1 MKRKWR
7 GSIAHRISRFLPFV
21 WVMPPYGED
30 VTNGTK
36 LPLHCLVLP
45 KQTTH
50 RRGCRTH
57 HTHNHHKCAS
67 EHHRGSD
74 KPPGKLN
81 PNRNAKFAPFFSRG
95 EFGVFC
101 HAYNIISE
109 SACEYAR
116 TLSVGCRDP
125 PSSDF
130 SLTRK
135 ITMTGGKT
143 NGYLPSEKR
152 SSSFTQKG

>member
-1 MKRKWR
+1 MAQNYRY
-7 GSIAHRISRFLPFV
+7 IV
-21 WVMPPYGED
+21 
-30 VTNGTK
+30 
-36 LPLHCLVLP
+36 CLVLP
-45 KQTTH
+45 NQTTH

-116 TLSVGCRDP
+116 TLNVGCKNIFLLKAEYCSRLAKLVEVRIRGP
-125 PSSDF
+125 PI
-130 SLTRK
+130 L
-135 ITMTGGKT
+135 IA
-143 NGYLPSEKR
+143 
-152 SSSFTQKG
+152 